1 MTSDWDFS
9 GCENET
15 PAFILAT
22 APRGQ
27 GQRSILT
34 LRSWAQQGTPTPCGS
49 CQGGA
54 QSSRR
59 VPCVSLQPR
68 LGSLQH
74 LRKCLP
80 TAVTMVEQEQKTGC
94 CRAWL
99 SRPETRPQGGPE
111 EVRRKVFSVNPGS
124 CWGVLGVL
132 CRVIHC
138 GGLCRGMC
146 SEAVGL
152 QAGHRLH
159 PECAQS
165 LCGPWFLG
173 IKDLPDFFT
182 EITMKTSGCDTR
194 ALLPLLMT
202 LGSVG
207 GGTIPV
213 TVEVSPVPG
222 LLLSGLRPG
231 MRQPP
236 WKQKAR

>member
-1 MTSDWDFS
+1 M
-9 GCENET
+9 
-15 PAFILAT
+15 
-22 APRGQ
+22 
-27 GQRSILT
+27 
-34 LRSWAQQGTPTPCGS
+34 
-49 CQGGA
+49 
-54 QSSRR
+54 
-59 VPCVSLQPR
+59 SLQPQ

-74 LRKCLP
+74 LRKRLP

-111 EVRRKVFSVNPGS
+111 EVRRKVFPVNPGS

-182 EITMKTSGCDTR
+182 EITMKTSGCNTR